1 MNFPY
6 RRFRNSGPSG
16 YASYSFHTKANR
28 KIPVS

>member
-6 RRFRNSGPSG
+6 RQFRNSGPNG
-16 YASYSFHTKANR
+16 YASYSFHAKANR